1 MKSLR
6 LALIINLFM
15 LFGLGYGVMA
25 QDEFDKEG
33 FYNAMTTDQIQQIDL
48 QLKEAEKVKGTD
60 KHALI
65 GTLTMKKAG
74 LISGAGKKLKMFKA
88 GHKELEAAIS
98 QDKDNAEYRFMRLMI
113 QEHSPGILGYK
124 EEIQTDSDYIR
135 KSFKNLPGPVQQ
147 AIIHYAREKSKVLSE
162 KDFN

>member
-1 MKSLR
+1 MKCLR
-6 LALIINLFM
+6 LALIFNLFM
-15 LFGLGYGVMA
+15 LFGFSVMA
-25 QDEFDKEG
+25 QSAYNKEG
-33 FYNAMTTDQIQQIDL
+33 FYDAMATDQLQQIDL
-48 QLKEAEKVKGTD
+48 QLKEVQKATGTD
-60 KHALI
+60 KQALV

-74 LISGAGKKLKMFKA
+74 LISGAGKKLKLFKA

-98 QDKDNAEYRFMRLMI
+98 EDKENVEYRFMRLMI
-113 QEHSPGILGYK
+113 QEHAPGILGYK

-135 KSFKNLPGPVQQ
+135 KSFKNLPDPVQQ

>member
-1 MKSLR
+1 
-6 LALIINLFM
+6 
-15 LFGLGYGVMA
+15 
-25 QDEFDKEG
+25 
-33 FYNAMTTDQIQQIDL
+33 
-48 QLKEAEKVKGTD
+48 
-60 KHALI
+60 
-65 GTLTMKKAG
+65 
-74 LISGAGKKLKMFKA
+74 MFKA